1 MNQQMMWINQQ
12 QRRVES
18 EASGN
23 QARVRHCRSMS
34 DVVRLSHVSIPPEI
48 RFLKRSIPGLRSL
61 QTAVEARLTELVRAR
76 LKVIESKATAAEA
89 KDERGLFIRECDV
102 LRGDFAQQWRLADT
116 ESARLVYLK
125 VKAEKP
131 SDPASVPPQ

>member
-1 MNQQMMWINQQ
+1 MSQQMMWVAQQ

-23 QARVRHCRSMS
+23 QARVRHCRNMA
-34 DVVRLSHVSIPPEI
+34 DAVRLAHVSIPPEI
-48 RFLKRSIPGLRSL
+48 RFMKGSIPGLRSL
-61 QTAVEARLTELVRAR
+61 KMAVEARLTELVRER

-89 KDERGLFIRECDV
+89 KAERGLFIRDCDV
-102 LRGDFAQQWRLADT
+102 LRGDFAQQWRLADA

-125 VKAEKP
+125 VKAETAT
-131 SDPASVPPQ
+131 DTIGTPPQ